1 MLTCLPLSAAVPT
14 PEEFFGFRMG
24 TDKKL
29 ARWDKIVEYL
39 EKVAATSGRVHVRNL
54 GPSTM
59 NNPFL
64 AVEISS
70 EANMKDLAKYKALEQ
85 KLYFQGGAPTNAER
99 DEIFRNGKAV
109 IVITTTVHATEIGAS
124 QMVPEAVYKLAT
136 SEDPS
141 VLKIL
146 ANTILVLVPSLIRET
161 LST

>member
-99 DEIFRNGKAV
+99 DEIFRNGKACLL
-109 IVITTTVHATEIGAS
+109 
-124 QMVPEAVYKLAT
+124 YT
-136 SEDPS
+136 SDAADE
-141 VLKIL
+141 
-146 ANTILVLVPSLIRET
+146 
-161 LST
+161 